1 MNSIQ
6 YSLND
11 KNIKTSRPGVFIFKL
26 KENENLPTV
35 PVGTKIIISGFKD
48 SLSEANGVFNI
59 NEVYTDSSSQLV
71 IKYVNQRV
79 L

>member
-26 KENENLPTV
+26 KEVNAGGPLCQSPNRYPTL
-35 PVGTKIIISGFKD
+35 TEK
-48 SLSEANGVFNI
+48 
-59 NEVYTDSSSQLV
+59 T
-71 IKYVNQRV
+71 
-79 L
+79 